1 MESPSSVF
9 LLAMVCVGNVIYN
22 PQNEE
27 VQSFYLDAVRQIHW
41 PQIMKE
47 LLGSEAQWFVADDHA
62 INQKIVAVKTEGLP
76 HEASKTFLERLWER
90 LKQETSFCVS
100 LCSSRQTVPNEE
112 LWNLAKRLRNLMK
125 QHLVVG
131 RDSLFLLEEEENR
144 TGDMLEIV
152 KMKMNT
158 YIKGYFLS
166 TDLESFLG
174 EIRLVF
180 KYMESNHAPQENV
193 EKICIYVLKLLEF
206 ADQNYDVAFLGE
218 MQERMMKSISISVT
232 EEELYENL
240 MNEFEQVSQ
249 YMDTVRETSLE
260 NTLLKYVDDH
270 FLTIESIEQVA
281 EEFNYNYAYL
291 SRLFKKKAGQSMNK
305 YITSKKISL
314 AKELMRKRPD
324 LKLTEVSDLC
334 GYNDWR
340 YFSRVFKTETG
351 MAPSEFKA
359 AIPEKSAD

>member
-1 MESPSSVF
+1 
-9 LLAMVCVGNVIYN
+9 
-22 PQNEE
+22 
-27 VQSFYLDAVRQIHW
+27 
-41 PQIMKE
+41 
-47 LLGSEAQWFVADDHA
+47 
-62 INQKIVAVKTEGLP
+62 
-76 HEASKTFLERLWER
+76 
-90 LKQETSFCVS
+90 
-100 LCSSRQTVPNEE
+100 
-112 LWNLAKRLRNLMK
+112 
-125 QHLVVG
+125 
-131 RDSLFLLEEEENR
+131 
-144 TGDMLEIV
+144 
-152 KMKMNT
+152 
-158 YIKGYFLS
+158 
-166 TDLESFLG
+166 
-174 EIRLVF
+174 
-180 KYMESNHAPQENV
+180 
-193 EKICIYVLKLLEF
+193 
-206 ADQNYDVAFLGE
+206 
-218 MQERMMKSISISVT
+218 
-232 EEELYENL
+232 